1 MKNVSLHIFLLL
13 VQIYLLASE
22 VESRSV
28 SGKGSRQHIG
38 HLVKT
43 KSGKVFLHR
52 SSKKEISSKKDKE
65 EGGQDYSNDDEI
77 QVTGNKGGKIHQ
89 NQNKG
94 GKIHQG
100 G

>member
-1 MKNVSLHIFLLL
+1 MKNVSFHIFLLL
-13 VQIYLLASE
+13 VQTYLASE

-28 SGKGSRQHIG
+28 SQHIG

-52 SSKKEISSKKDKE
+52 SSKKETSSKKDKE

-77 QVTGNKGGKIHQ
+77 QVTGNKGGKHSS
-89 NQNKG
+89 K
-94 GKIHQG
+94 
-100 G
+100 